1 MTVKELKE
9 KCREQ
14 GLKVSGTKQQLID
27 RLKNPDTNDVVN
39 TPNSNKVI
47 VGLGL
52 KDPNRTKL
60 NPLLLKGFATFKYYS
75 CDKWYYEI
83 DKKKWAE
90 TLKS

>member
-14 GLKVSGTKQQLID
+14 GLKVSGTKQQLIE
-27 RLKNPDTNDVVN
+27 RLESPDSDDVVAN
-39 TPNSNKVI
+39 PNSNKVT
-47 VGLGL
+47 VGFAL
-52 KDPNRTKL
+52 KDPNKVKL
-60 NPLLLKGFATFKYYS
+60 NPLLLKGFAKFIYYS

-90 TLKS
+90 VLKS

>member
-83 DKKKWAE
+83 DKKKWSA
-90 TLKS
+90 LKS